1 METKYYHKN
10 SDVVAFEKIKNSN
23 GVSYEYTYDERGN
36 QLTFKNS
43 NGYSWERTYDERG
56 NQLTFKNSYGH
67 STEKTYDKNGNQLT
81 FKDSYGYSSES
92 TYDKKG
98 NRLTFKDSDG
108 DFKIEGKYVTKEEF
122 EEFINNQ
129 NRPCVGKKVI
139 VDGIE
144 YELT

>member
-10 SDVVAFEKIKNSN
+10 SDVVAFKKIKNSN
-23 GVSYEYTYDERGN
+23 GYSWEATYDERGNPLTFKNLDGYSWEYTYDERGN
-36 QLTFKNS
+36 KLTYKNS
-43 NGYSWERTYDERG
+43 GD
-56 NQLTFKNSYGH
+56 
-67 STEKTYDKNGNQLT
+67 
-81 FKDSYGYSSES
+81 YSSES

-98 NRLTFKDSDG
+98 NRLTYKDTNG
-108 DFKIEGKYVTKEEF
+108 NFEIKGQRVTKEEF

-144 YELT
+144 YELK

>member
-10 SDVVAFEKIKNSN
+10 SDVVAFKKIKNSN
-23 GVSYEYTYDERGN
+23 GYWERTYDKKGNELTFKNSDGYSWEYTYDERGN
-36 QLTFKNS
+36 KLTYKNS
-43 NGYSWERTYDERG
+43 GDYSWE
-56 NQLTFKNSYGH
+56 K
-67 STEKTYDKNGNQLT
+67 
-81 FKDSYGYSSES
+81 

-98 NRLTFKDSDG
+98 NRLTFKDSTGYSTEKTYDKKG
-108 DFKIEGKYVTKEEF
+108 NQLTFKDSYGCFEIKGKYVTKEEF